1 MISKLVRGDGYIPQE
16 QRVDNLDADQL
27 GHLMSVNMLVLAN
40 LAEAAEQYGADE
52 IGWLRDIITAFIAAG
67 ERRGRLSVGMP
78 TRDDIEFLEQVEEDM
93 EQS

>member
-1 MISKLVRGDGYIPQE
+1 MISRLVRGDGYIPQE
-16 QRVDNLDADQL
+16 QRIDNLDADQL
-27 GHLMSVNMLVLAN
+27 GHLISVNMLVLIS

-52 IGWLRDIITAFIAAG
+52 IGWLRDIIEAG

-78 TRDDIEFLEQVEEDM
+78 TQEDIEFLEQVEEEM

>member
-1 MISKLVRGDGYIPQE
+1 MISKLVHGDGYIPQE

-27 GHLMSVNMLVLAN
+27 GHLISVNMLVLSS
-40 LAEAAEQYGADE
+40 LTEASEQYGADE
-52 IGWLRDIITAFIAAG
+52 MGWLRDIIAAG

-78 TRDDIEFLEQVEEDM
+78 TQEDIDFLEHAEEEM

>member
-1 MISKLVRGDGYIPQE
+1 MISKLVHEDGYIPQE

-27 GHLMSVNMLVLAN
+27 GHLISVNMLVLVN
-40 LAEAAEQYGADE
+40 LAEATEQYGADE
-52 IGWLRDIITAFIAAG
+52 IGWLRDIIAAG

-78 TRDDIEFLEQVEEDM
+78 TQEDIDFLEQVEEEM